1 MKSSVFVSCCTLML
15 LFSACGGEEEET
27 KSNIVAT
34 TTTVAPTTP
43 TAEPVIL
50 TDSFRGVTAD
60 TIKVGFTSIDFELF
74 NEQFPGLNL
83 TYANYPPMVDVLV
96 EDLNARGGI
105 LGRKVE
111 IIHRLFL
118 PVGPLTAEVA
128 CVELTEDEEVFAVLN
143 GFAGPGAEGVN
154 ECFTDTYETILV
166 GAKPTIEQLERARAS
181 WITSDMNLSR
191 RGQAFV
197 SLLRQTDSLEGLGR
211 IMIWGADPES
221 EPVMDEV
228 KELLESEGVSVPIVT
243 SNENTG
249 DETATIAFLEVV
261 LEKARSEDVSTIWFV
276 GEAIYAMEY
285 LFGLGIEFN
294 LLLHN
299 GDSLNMWSQ
308 EPPPEIENSG
318 LILTNKAFDRREDP
332 SFAHCMDLV
341 EEALQI
347 EVRPPDQLGPEDTN
361 YWPGTAGSCQFLSLF
376 ETVATAAGPDL
387 TNETFAQAAAT
398 MGDFSLPGYKY
409 VSLGSDKF
417 DARDSL
423 ILGRW
428 NKEKEQWEAIS
439 EEINTSE

>member
-1 MKSSVFVSCCTLML
+1 
-15 LFSACGGEEEET
+15 
-27 KSNIVAT
+27 
-34 TTTVAPTTP
+34 
-43 TAEPVIL
+43 
-50 TDSFRGVTAD
+50 
-60 TIKVGFTSIDFELF
+60 
-74 NEQFPGLNL
+74 
-83 TYANYPPMVDVLV
+83 MVDVLI

-105 LGRKVE
+105 LGRKIE

-166 GAKPTIEQLERARAS
+166 GAKPTLEQLERARAS
-181 WITSDMNLSR
+181 WITTDMNLSR

-197 SLLRQTDSLEGLGR
+197 SLLRQTESLESLGKV
-211 IMIWGADPES
+211 MIWGADPES
-221 EPVMDEV
+221 EPVMAEV
-228 KELLESEGVSVPIVT
+228 KELLEAEGVSVPIVT

-261 LEKARSEDVSTIWFV
+261 LEKARSEGVSTIWFV

-285 LFGLGIEFN
+285 LFALGDEFN

-318 LILTNKAFDRREDP
+318 LILTNKAFDSREDP

-341 EEALQI
+341 EEALEIQ
-347 EVRPPDQLGPEDTN
+347 VRPPDKLAPEETN
-361 YWPGTAGSCQFLSLF
+361 YWPGTAGPCQFIALF
-376 ETVATAAGPDL
+376 EAVATAAGPDL
-387 TNETFAQAAAT
+387 TNETFAKAAADI
-398 MGDFSLPGYKY
+398 GDFSLPGYKY

-428 NKEKEQWEAIS
+428 NKDEGQWEAIS
-439 EEINTSE
+439 EEINTAK